1 MHQHANKELISCF
14 QFMPVLPNNQSLEA
28 VEIRLFFPPEVNATT
43 QLMLQCAFIIRPN
56 IVYSPWR
63 KLNRLW

>member
-28 VEIRLFFPPEVNATT
+28 VEIRLFFFPLKSMQQHSLCCSVHLLSGQT
-43 QLMLQCAFIIRPN
+43 
-56 IVYSPWR
+56 
-63 KLNRLW
+63 